1 MMNIPTS
8 LGKYEIL
15 RRLDE
20 GGMGTVYLAMDKKL
34 HRHVAIKTIKREQLD
49 SPEISSEYARRF
61 ELEAKA
67 IAKLNHPH
75 IVTVFDSGE
84 EGEIAYLVMEFVE
97 GQNLKYYF
105 DRKTEF
111 SLNEILR
118 LMSGLLEALAHAHSK
133 GVWHR
138 DIKPAN
144 VMIDTEGQ
152 VKLTDFGVSRITDG
166 QEKTRTTTQV
176 GTLYYM
182 SPEQVQNK
190 GVSQRSDIFAAGVV
204 LYQFLCGQ
212 RPFSGSDFEISN
224 QIVYQDAKPVSS
236 LNPTLPPLLDSVLA
250 KAMAKD
256 PQQRYADALQFLG
269 DLKAALG
276 NRQEPSFDADATRHF
291 YAAQGSMIALD
302 PQPLSQTGSKPQTH
316 TAAPSEHAEI
326 EFWRSIK
333 DGSDADEFA
342 LYLSRFPNGTYAAL
356 ARKRIA
362 KLGEHSSH
370 SHAQSGTQQRIEPSF
385 VDFGTA
391 PNQAPAYPAP
401 APASSKRP
409 WLWLLLLL
417 VPLIAGGFWWASQ
430 QNTQPAPPAG
440 PSKPIAAAS
449 PAVSVAPP
457 AASAASSPS
466 PSPASVASVA
476 TPTPDPVSMA
486 NAEEAAAKA
495 AAQTKARAEQMRLEK
510 LAAAEAAKK
519 LAQETQNKKEEAAKL
534 AAQQAIAQQSGNSNY
549 CVAQEDLED
558 SDCEKLKA
566 KATRWINRWKSA
578 EGMAKGMDKFRH
590 PTLQECQ
597 CQDSKCSVRVLYER
611 PCN

>member
-20 GGMGTVYLAMDKKL
+20 GGMGTVYLAMDQKL

-84 EGEIAYLVMEFVE
+84 EGDIAYLVMEFVE

-182 SPEQVQNK
+182 SPEQILNK

-370 SHAQSGTQQRIEPSF
+370 SHAPKNPGAQRIEPSF
-385 VDFGTA
+385 LDVGAA

-417 VPLIAGGFWWASQ
+417 LPLIAGGFWWASQ

-440 PSKPIAAAS
+440 PSKPIAAATAT
-449 PAVSVAPP
+449 PVAAPP
-457 AASAASSPS
+457 TPS
-466 PSPASVASVA
+466 PTPLPAAA
-476 TPTPDPVSMA
+476 PVVNAA
-486 NAEEAAAKA
+486 NPAPVTSANTDDAAAKA
-495 AAQTKARAEQMRLEK
+495 AAKAQAEQARQEK
-510 LAAAEAAKK
+510 LAAQK
-519 LAQETQNKKEEAAKL
+519 LAMEKDEAAKL
-534 AAQQAIAQQSGNSNY
+534 TAQQAAAKYGDSLPYCPGTPEDFEGN
-549 CVAQEDLED
+549 
-558 SDCEKLKA
+558 DCDKINARA
-566 KATRWINRWKSA
+566 KRWIERWKSA
-578 EGMAKGMDKFRH
+578 EGVAKGMDKFRH
-590 PTLQECQ
+590 PSLQDCQ
-597 CQDSKCSVRVLYER
+597 CQDGKCSARVLYER